1 MLSQEKLLKV
11 IAEDLRVCRGATH
24 ASTDAPSRDLQIVEI
39 ATLTR
44 HMEWAGNPNDD
55 QAALEEIVRSLE
67 KNMVVHYQE
76 WRERAT
82 AKS

>member
-1 MLSQEKLLKV
+1 MLNQEKLLKV
-11 IAEDLRVCRGATH
+11 MAEDLRVCREATH
-24 ASTDAPSRDLQIVEI
+24 ASTDALGRDRQIMEI

-44 HMEWAGNPNDD
+44 HMEWAENANGN
-55 QAALEEIVRSLE
+55 QGVLEEIVRSLE

-82 AKS
+82 VKS